1 MRKSQI
7 KYDHLKIIIIYKI
20 NDMQKQELMREI
32 AKLQLAVESHEE
44 QVKDLQRDLKT
55 AEQKLADADKPKLTE
70 KQLEAIQTTIENSV
84 ENFHFDDTDTY
95 EFELGIEY
103 DNKVYLSHINFEG
116 QGDLSDQIY
125 QDVESL
131 FGIADESDD
140 TDTVPSE

>member
-84 ENFHFDDTDTY
+84 ENFHFDDADTY